1 MKMGRPEKTIHPD
14 FQNHFKKDVNN
25 NMTVRKLAD
34 KYNVSVGKIHSLK
47 KEMKMA
53 EENKQTVN
61 IDGEE
66 YVVDDLSD
74 LQKYMLEQV
83 MDLRGR
89 IKTARMHLD
98 QLKVASAEF
107 GRSLKE
113 SIRLESQGEENEK
126 A

>member
-1 MKMGRPEKTIHPD
+1 
-14 FQNHFKKDVNN
+14 
-25 NMTVRKLAD
+25 
-34 KYNVSVGKIHSLK
+34 
-47 KEMKMA
+47 MA
-53 EENKQTVN
+53 EEKKQTVT

-98 QLKVASAEF
+98 QLKVANAEF

-113 SIRLESQGEENEK
+113 SIRLESQGEENEE

>member
-1 MKMGRPEKTIHPD
+1 MVKEK
-14 FQNHFKKDVNN
+14 
-25 NMTVRKLAD
+25 
-34 KYNVSVGKIHSLK
+34 
-47 KEMKMA
+47 
-53 EENKQTVN
+53 KQTVS

-83 MDLRGR
+83 MDLKGR

-107 GRSLKE
+107 GRTLSE
-113 SIRLESQGEENEK
+113 SMKGNNDE
-126 A
+126 AA

>member
-1 MKMGRPEKTIHPD
+1 
-14 FQNHFKKDVNN
+14 
-25 NMTVRKLAD
+25 
-34 KYNVSVGKIHSLK
+34 
-47 KEMKMA
+47 MA

-74 LQKYMLEQV
+74 LQKYLLEQV
-83 MDLRGR
+83 MDLRVW